1 VLYPNPAAGTKEVTA
16 GLSLEQESR
25 ETAMKIAKLILAGTA
40 ALSLATSASWA
51 QQDKQEKTAQV
62 TQINRLNNTI
72 AVRQVQSG
80 TVGSNSSTPEEMFKV
95 KEGLSL
101 EDLHAGNRITYS
113 TTESGGTKTITSFKK
128 AQ

>member
-1 VLYPNPAAGTKEVTA
+1 
-16 GLSLEQESR
+16 
-25 ETAMKIAKLILAGTA
+25 MKIAKLILAGTA
-40 ALSLATSASWA
+40 ALSLTTSGALA
-51 QQDKQEKTAQV
+51 QQDKPEKTAQV

-72 AVRQVQSG
+72 SVRQVQSG
-80 TVGSNSSTPEEMFKV
+80 TVGSNANTPEEMFKV

-113 TTESGGTKTITSFKK
+113 TTEAGGTKTITSFKK